1 MSFKTIFIIIVSV
14 LVTVILMNNTDEIQF
29 WIFGNAK
36 IPKLAVLGF
45 MFGLGA
51 IVGYL
56 AGRPRKRPNK
66 HEDLEDNEDKVTHPI
81 DSKENS
87 KLSDEDRDYIN

>member
-1 MSFKTIFIIIVSV
+1 
-14 LVTVILMNNTDEIQF
+14 
-29 WIFGNAK
+29 
-36 IPKLAVLGF
+36 

-81 DSKENS
+81 DNKENS